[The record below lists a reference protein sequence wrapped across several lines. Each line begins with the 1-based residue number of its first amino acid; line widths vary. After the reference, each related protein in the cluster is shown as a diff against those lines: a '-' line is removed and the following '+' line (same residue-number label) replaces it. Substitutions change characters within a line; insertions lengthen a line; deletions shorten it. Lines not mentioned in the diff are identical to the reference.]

1 MRRYVQAYSGIF
13 STLCKPRILVRHPCH
28 IVSPGIF
35 RTGGLSKPCEKFTR
49 HIQNPAMGITQ
60 PYSEPYATL
69 AYAKTWFTQNPGIFK
84 TLP

>member
-1 MRRYVQAYSGIF
+1 MFRRIQAYSAPCV
-13 STLCKPRILVRHPCH
+13 TLADSQPCH

-35 RTGGLSKPCEKFTR
+35 RTGRLSKPCEKFTR

-60 PYSEPYATL
+60 PYSEPYATF
-69 AYAKTWFTQNPGIFK
+69 AYAKTWPTQNPGIFK

>member
-1 MRRYVQAYSGIF
+1 MFRLLQAYSAPCV
-13 STLCKPRILVRHPCH
+13 TLAYSQPCH

-35 RTGGLSKPCEKFTR
+35 RTGRLSKPCEKFTR

-60 PYSEPYATL
+60 PYSEPYATF
-69 AYAKTWFTQNPGIFK
+69 AYAKTWPTQNPGIFK